1 MIDFFSLILDD
12 EPFNKVKNL
21 LLEKDIENEKIII
34 KRSLFLDEMNDF
46 LEIEPVEEIFNVEL
60 Y

>member
-1 MIDFFSLILDD
+1 MIDFFSLVLDD

-21 LLEKDIENEKIII
+21 LLEKDIENERIII
-34 KRSLFLDEMNDF
+34 KHSLFLDEMNDF
-46 LEIEPVEEIFNVEL
+46 LEIEPFEEVYNVEL